1 MFHHLQPI
9 NPKKVTISGKNIEIG
24 GRKTQNNQ
32 CMINFN
38 ENLILGPKKCSSPLS
53 QTSQPLHVNK

>member
-9 NPKKVTISGKNIEIG
+9 NPKKVTIAGKNIEIG

-32 CMINFN
+32 YMTNCN
-38 ENLILGPKKCSSPLS
+38 ENLILGPKKCSSPLP
-53 QTSQPLHVNK
+53 QTSQSLHVNK